1 MKKTL
6 KIDPI
11 TEAIIGGAIAVHRQ
25 LGPGLLERTYE
36 LCLEA
41 ELRDRGL
48 KVQRQVAV
56 PVRYRG
62 AEVDCGY
69 RVDMLVDDQV
79 MVELKAVQELGAIH
93 VSQLLTYLKFA
104 SLQVGLLFNFN
115 VEALVAGGWKRVLR
129 DS

>member
-129 DS
+129 DN